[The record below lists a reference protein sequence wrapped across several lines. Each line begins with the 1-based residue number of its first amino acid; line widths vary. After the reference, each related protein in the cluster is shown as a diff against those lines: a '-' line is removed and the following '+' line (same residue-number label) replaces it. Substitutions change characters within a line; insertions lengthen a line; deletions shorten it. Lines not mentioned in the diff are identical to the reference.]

1 MRRRKHI
8 PTLTITPEQHAVLQH
23 APNVYLVGL
32 MGAGKSTVGRILA
45 QTLQRNFIDSDDE
58 IIARTGTTIA
68 TIFEYEGEAGF
79 REREARVIAELTLQT
94 NMVLATGGG
103 AALRPDNRAHLSER
117 GWVVYLSTTPE
128 RLVQRTRHDR
138 SRPLLQT
145 GDPLATLRQL
155 YDIRHPLYQSI
166 ADFEVI
172 TGAGQVSHVAQQIIN
187 ALLEHIQQNQQ
198 NQSTSSTERP
208 S

>member
-1 MRRRKHI
+1 MRRRKQLPILHI
-8 PTLTITPEQHAVLQH
+8 SPEQRTALQH
-23 APNVYLVGL
+23 APNVYLIGL
-32 MGAGKSTVGRILA
+32 MGAGKSTVGRIIA
-45 QTLQRNFIDSDDE
+45 HTLQREFIDSDDE
-58 IIARTGTTIA
+58 IIKRTGTTIA

-79 REREARVIAELTLQT
+79 REREARVIAELTQKS

-103 AALRPDNRAHLSER
+103 AALREDNRQHLSER

-155 YDIRHPLYQSI
+155 YDTRHPLYQSI

-187 ALLEHIQQNQQ
+187 ALLEHVQN
-198 NQSTSSTERP
+198 NPSEPHTESP